1 MDLSI
6 NINMEQHLGHYIVDG
21 KFYYSKSHASN
32 TNHHIF
38 SKDYTFKKQ
47 WWEFDISGLI
57 IKLIKVKCN
66 LIVYYSLVIGFY
78 LLLNISKLL

>member
-1 MDLSI
+1 MVNSI
-6 NINMEQHLGHYIVDG
+6 IVNHTLYEP
-21 KFYYSKSHASN
+21 KIQLNLHASN

-38 SKDYTFKKQ
+38 SKE

-66 LIVYYSLVIGFY
+66 LIVYYSIVIGFP